1 MNQDIEKNSVSEVNC
16 THRSSNYKNMSSLI
30 EAFQSQVGRKILTG
44 LTGFLLLFFII
55 FHLAGNLAIFGDP
68 NAMNNY
74 SHFLHQLGPLLWLAR
89 IGLILIFVIHAWIGI
104 SIWLGKRKAR
114 PVDYNVYSSKGGPS
128 KQSLS
133 SRSMAFT
140 GVVLLVFVVFHV
152 NTFALGDMGT
162 AVVDGVEMNDI
173 KTLVLET
180 FQNPFYAFGYTFVMI
195 LLGAH
200 LGHGIWSAFTSL
212 TLSSPKISAIIYP
225 IGVVVAIALAV
236 GFLMIPLYIYFGG
249 GCDAALINCQ

>member
-1 MNQDIEKNSVSEVNC
+1 MPSI
-16 THRSSNYKNMSSLI
+16 I

-68 NAMNNY
+68 DAMNSY

-89 IGLILIFVIHAWIGI
+89 VGLIVIFVVHAWIGI

-114 PVDYNVYSSKGGPS
+114 PKDYNVYSSKGGPS

-140 GVVLLVFVVFHV
+140 GLVLLIFVVIHI
-152 NTFALGDMGT
+152 NTFALGDAGT
-162 AVVDGVEMNDI
+162 VDVNGTQMTDIKSLVVD
-173 KTLVLET
+173 T
-180 FQNPFYAFGYTFVMI
+180 FQNPIYAFGYTFVMI

-212 TLSSPKISAIIYP
+212 TLRSPKASAMIYT
-225 IGVVVAIALAV
+225 IGAVVAVLLAA
-236 GFLMIPLYIYFGG
+236 GFLFIPLYIYFAG
-249 GCDAALINCQ
+249 GCEAALINCN

>member
-1 MNQDIEKNSVSEVNC
+1 MPSI
-16 THRSSNYKNMSSLI
+16 I

-68 NAMNNY
+68 DAMNSY

-89 IGLILIFVIHAWIGI
+89 VGLIVIFVVHAWIGI
-104 SIWLGKRKAR
+104 SIWWGKRKAR
-114 PVDYNVYSSKGGPS
+114 PTDYNVYSSKGGAS
-128 KQSLS
+128 KQGLS

-140 GVVLLVFVVFHV
+140 GLVLLVFVVVHV
-152 NTFALGDMGT
+152 NTFALGDAGSVDVNGT
-162 AVVDGVEMNDI
+162 QMTDI
-173 KTLVLET
+173 KSLVIET
-180 FQNPFYAFGYTFVMI
+180 FQNPIYAFGYTFVMI

-212 TLSSPKISAIIYP
+212 TLRSPKASAMIYT
-225 IGVVVAIALAV
+225 IGVVVAILLAV
-236 GFLMIPLYIYFGG
+236 GFLFIPLYIYFGG
-249 GCDAALINCQ
+249 GCEAALINCN